1 MKFLRFSAFYLKVFT
16 LFTVLLLSEYTQ
28 TIAQTHPPVYM
39 TLASHNE
46 DNTAWTT
53 FSYYKPK
60 RDLLVQLAN
69 IVQSKGA
76 VWSFQSDWK
85 FLLGVAMF
93 DTGSVVSNTNG
104 KNLIKWMVEDK
115 GIFCDPHSHEANG
128 YNYADVAYLHQ
139 QLGITPTKVVGGFL
153 YDTVVNGNNWENL
166 ESGIYGRMYP
176 FYFWQPDIL
185 WGGGTPLHVNDPYPL
200 GAWKP
205 KSMNEYY
212 VHDSTRHLL
221 LLAHGCENHIEDTS
235 NIYYNVETLRNLV
248 RQIDNGRLPD
258 SGFYPAFSIFNVG
271 DLNSSRVLKISQFI
285 DSVNALTAGGR
296 VQWKS
301 LTQIYNIWNS
311 TYGKKPYYVMCEDIP
326 LAVEQVSSSVPREY
340 FLSQNYPNPFNPI
353 TKLKFQISRGSFT
366 KLVIFDI
373 TGKEITAL
381 VNEEVDAGTYEVS
394 WDGSNYP
401 SGVYFCELTTEGF
414 TQTRKMALIK

>member
-1 MKFLRFSAFYLKVFT
+1 MKILFFTVFT
-16 LFTVLLLSEYTQ
+16 IILITGSHFHGIKS
-28 TIAQTHPPVYM
+28 QTHPPVYM
-39 TLASHNE
+39 TLVSHNE
-46 DNTAWTT
+46 DNTNWTT
-53 FSYYKPK
+53 YSYYKPK

-69 IVQSKGA
+69 TVQSKGA
-76 VWSFQSDWK
+76 AWSFQSDWK

-93 DTGSVVSNTNG
+93 DTGSVVLNTNG

-115 GIFCDPHSHEANG
+115 GVFCDPHSHEANG

-153 YDTVVNGNNWENL
+153 YDTVINGNNWEDL
-166 ESGIYGRMYP
+166 DDGQYGRMYP

-185 WGGGTPLHVNDPYPL
+185 WGGGTPLHVSDPFPL

-212 VHDSTRHLL
+212 VHDSTRHLV

-235 NIYYNVETLRNLV
+235 NIYYNTEIVRNIV
-248 RQIDNGRLPD
+248 RQIDNGRLSD

-271 DLNSSRVLKISQFI
+271 DLNASRVIKISQFI

-301 LTQIYNIWNS
+301 LTQIYNLWNT
-311 TYGKKPYYVMCEDIP
+311 TYNKKPYYVMCEDIP
-326 LAVEQVSSSVPREY
+326 LSVTL
-340 FLSQNYPNPFNPI
+340 LSNEVPNGFKLEQNYPNPFNPNTVINFSISEKSFVELKIYDLKGSLTEVLTSKELSPGSYSVNWNAENFSSGIYFYSII
-353 TKLKFQISRGSFT
+353 TKEFIQT
-366 KLVIFDI
+366 K
-373 TGKEITAL
+373 
-381 VNEEVDAGTYEVS
+381 
-394 WDGSNYP
+394 
-401 SGVYFCELTTEGF
+401 
-414 TQTRKMALIK
+414 KMVLIK

>member
-1 MKFLRFSAFYLKVFT
+1 MKILFFTVFT
-16 LFTVLLLSEYTQ
+16 IILFTGSHFHGIISQ
-28 TIAQTHPPVYM
+28 TNPPVYM
-39 TLASHNE
+39 TLVSHNE
-46 DNTAWTT
+46 DNTNWTT
-53 FSYYKPK
+53 YSYYKPK

-69 IVQSKGA
+69 TVQSKGA
-76 VWSFQSDWK
+76 AWSFQSDWK

-93 DTGSVVSNTNG
+93 DTGSVVLNTNG

-115 GIFCDPHSHEANG
+115 GVFCDPHSHEANG

-153 YDTVVNGNNWENL
+153 YDTVINGNNWEDL
-166 ESGIYGRMYP
+166 DDGQYGRMYP

-185 WGGGTPLHVNDPYPL
+185 WGGGTPLHVSDPYPL

-212 VHDSTRHLL
+212 VHDSTRHLV

-235 NIYYNVETLRNLV
+235 NIYYNTETVRNIV
-248 RQIDNGRLPD
+248 RQIDNGRLSD

-271 DLNSSRVLKISQFI
+271 DLNASRVIKISQFI

-301 LTQIYNIWNS
+301 LTQIYNIWNT
-311 TYGKKPYYVMCEDIP
+311 TYNKKPYFVMCEDIP
-326 LAVEQVSSSVPREY
+326 LSVTL
-340 FLSQNYPNPFNPI
+340 LSIEVPNGFKLEQNYPNPFNPNTVINFSIPEKSFVELKIYDLKGSLIEVLTSKELSPGSYSVNWNAENFSSGIYFYSII
-353 TKLKFQISRGSFT
+353 TK
-366 KLVIFDI
+366 D
-373 TGKEITAL
+373 
-381 VNEEVDAGTYEVS
+381 
-394 WDGSNYP
+394 
-401 SGVYFCELTTEGF
+401 F
-414 TQTRKMALIK
+414 TQTKKMILLK

>member
-1 MKFLRFSAFYLKVFT
+1 MKILFFTVFT
-16 LFTVLLLSEYTQ
+16 IILFSGSHFHG
-28 TIAQTHPPVYM
+28 IKSQTHPPVYM
-39 TLASHNE
+39 TLVSHNE
-46 DNTAWTT
+46 DNTNWTT
-53 FSYYKPK
+53 YSYYKPK

-69 IVQSKGA
+69 TVQSKGA
-76 VWSFQSDWK
+76 AWSFQSDWK

-93 DTGSVVSNTNG
+93 DTGSVVLNTNG

-115 GIFCDPHSHEANG
+115 GVFCDPHSHEANG

-153 YDTVVNGNNWENL
+153 YDTVINGNNWEDL
-166 ESGIYGRMYP
+166 DDGQYGRMYP

-212 VHDSTRHLL
+212 VHDSTRHLV

-235 NIYYNVETLRNLV
+235 NIYYNTETVRNIV
-248 RQIDNGRLPD
+248 RQIDNGRLSD

-271 DLNSSRVLKISQFI
+271 DLNASRVIKISQFI

-301 LTQIYNIWNS
+301 LTQIYNIWNT
-311 TYGKKPYYVMCEDIP
+311 TYNKKPYYVMCEDIP
-326 LAVEQVSSSVPREY
+326 LSVSLISNEVPNGYVLE
-340 FLSQNYPNPFNPI
+340 QNYPNPFNPNTVINFSIPEKSFVELKIYDLKGSLIEVLTSKELSPGSYSVNWNAENFSSGIYFYSII
-353 TKLKFQISRGSFT
+353 TK
-366 KLVIFDI
+366 D
-373 TGKEITAL
+373 
-381 VNEEVDAGTYEVS
+381 
-394 WDGSNYP
+394 
-401 SGVYFCELTTEGF
+401 F
-414 TQTRKMALIK
+414 TQTKKMILLK